1 MDHMLRFYD
10 EDKMRISLISKE
22 QVQVLF
28 RAVLGFPG
36 HLVGGSL
43 GGGSA
48 EVPSKLSSENQ
59 VSFLFK
65 LHRISYVD
73 ISLFVAIP

>member
-1 MDHMLRFYD
+1 MVHMLGFYD
-10 EDKMRISLISKE
+10 EDKQRICLISKE

-36 HLVGGSL
+36 RLVCGSL

-48 EVPSKLSSENQ
+48 EVPSKISSENQ
-59 VSFLFK
+59 EMFEEE
-65 LHRISYVD
+65 
-73 ISLFVAIP
+73 